1 MAWKLLQDTY
11 VSETLGIP
19 RSTITSFK
27 KRVELGGSLEN
38 IPRRVRKSTVSTR
51 DYRKLE
57 RLVKSYRRD
66 NFKDITDNFNENSER
81 PVSKRI
87 VQLYLHKNRFV
98 SRVSKK
104 ELVNRK
110 VNRKKRLAWC
120 REKRKLTVDN

>member
-27 KRVELGGSLEN
+27 KRVELRGSLEN

-81 PVSKRI
+81 PESKRI
-87 VQLYLHKNRFV
+87 VQFTQKQI
-98 SRVSKK
+98 
-104 ELVNRK
+104 
-110 VNRKKRLAWC
+110 C
-120 REKRKLTVDN
+120 